1 MKTEEILNHFE
12 HQAKVGKW
20 DSLYD
25 PKNPESF
32 SFIVRLQKTL
42 NLLKDVNNKKICD
55 LGCGTGILSIFSA
68 QAGAKH
74 VYGIDNSHIARH
86 VFS

>member
-42 NLLKDVNNKKICD
+42 NLLKDVNNNNSPSLNKPITKRNADI
-55 LGCGTGILSIFSA
+55 ISSPYASSI
-68 QAGAKH
+68 
-74 VYGIDNSHIARH
+74 
-86 VFS
+86 